1 MQFTPRPG
9 SWQKY
14 GSVFLCLFK
23 KASLEDIIQM
33 AKRYTIFITSPNKAV
48 SAQYHKCKQRNKFSF
63 VR

>member
-1 MQFTPRPG
+1 MQFTPKPG

-14 GSVFLCLFK
+14 GSMFLCLFK

-48 SAQYHKCKQRNKFSF
+48 SAQYHNVNNEISF
-63 VR
+63 LL